1 MTSRAVHRGAILKIL
16 GSAVFLALTGCA
28 ELGDAWDEV
37 GRDVGAFFETPS
49 AGATKEEQR
58 QAQAAY
64 ERALSARAAGDLAA
78 DVKHLREAAELGHAQ
93 AAYELGLAYID
104 GSGVPEDLEL
114 SAKWINRAADLGDP
128 GAEFLVGS
136 SFYAGIGVEQDIP
149 RGLSFLERAAVQ
161 GHPKAQFLLGQ
172 AYVDGVGARVNA
184 EWAARWYG
192 KAARGGHP
200 QAQYALGV
208 MFASGL
214 GVPKSPLRAYQWFSI
229 AAAKG
234 YEKAAELRDAIS
246 GRLAPAALA
255 TADAKAA
262 RFSAKESIGYSDA
275 PTVMYVQTRL
285 RVLGFDAGPVDG
297 IDGPKTRAAIQAF
310 QSSERLT
317 VDGALSRSL
326 VEDLFE
332 RDTPRGA

>member
-1 MTSRAVHRGAILKIL
+1 MVSRTVHQGAIARIL
-16 GSAVFLALTGCA
+16 SGAVFLAFTGCA
-28 ELGDAWDEV
+28 ELGDAWEEA

-58 QAQAAY
+58 RAKAAY
-64 ERALSARAAGDLAA
+64 ERALGARAAGARAA
-78 DVKHLREAAELGHAQ
+78 EVKHIREAAELGHAQ
-93 AAYELGLAYID
+93 AAYELGLAYIE

-136 SFYAGIGVEQDIP
+136 SFYAGIGVEQDVP

-172 AYVDGVGARVNA
+172 AYVDGIGVQENA
-184 EWAARWYG
+184 QWAARWYG

-200 QAQYALGV
+200 RAQYALGV

-214 GVPKSPLRAYQWFSI
+214 GVPKNPLRAYQWFGS
-229 AAAKG
+229 AAANG

-246 GRLAPAALA
+246 SRLSPAALA
-255 TADAKAA
+255 TADAKVA

-285 RVLGFDAGPVDG
+285 RALGYDSGPVDG
-297 IDGPKTRAAIQAF
+297 IAGPRTRTAIEAF

-317 VDGALSRSL
+317 VDGELSRSL

>member
-1 MTSRAVHRGAILKIL
+1 
-16 GSAVFLALTGCA
+16 
-28 ELGDAWDEV
+28 
-37 GRDVGAFFETPS
+37 
-49 AGATKEEQR
+49 
-58 QAQAAY
+58 
-64 ERALSARAAGDLAA
+64 
-78 DVKHLREAAELGHAQ
+78 
-93 AAYELGLAYID
+93 
-104 GSGVPEDLEL
+104 
-114 SAKWINRAADLGDP
+114 
-128 GAEFLVGS
+128 
-136 SFYAGIGVEQDIP
+136 
-149 RGLSFLERAAVQ
+149 
-161 GHPKAQFLLGQ
+161 
-172 AYVDGVGARVNA
+172 
-184 EWAARWYG
+184 
-192 KAARGGHP
+192 
-200 QAQYALGV
+200 